1 MLLPKKQNK
10 KNYKSLSG
18 IYLKSRHESPAN
30 SSDKSESVNCAKALQ
45 YARLPG
51 SLTVEAAFVVPW
63 IILAAIVLCSLFS
76 VLRGELY
83 MSAALHNAARI
94 MAAEVTEI
102 EHKENISDDVP
113 ADTNTTDIIDIV
125 KNEKAGITDSESKAV
140 EKYGVSENSV
150 AGNIVSHIRLRYL
163 VQKELRGMGWKEEEN
178 SGMISEIS
186 FRDSN
191 FSGDEIIACVSY
203 QICMPVSFGHWGNL
217 PVKHQVVCKKWT
229 GRKEHGSGTGDSE
242 YVFVTPYGTAYK
254 IATEVMNNT
263 NTNSG
268 GWASSQM
275 RSSTMTD
282 YYNKLPEATRKVIGP
297 VQKITGTSGGR
308 NQTTGDSVFLL
319 SGKEVFGGTG
329 NGNGSYCTASEASA
343 TFQYQYFAN
352 IATTT
357 ASRAIHGNYG
367 WWLRSP
373 YCNNCNEFCSVYA
386 GRSGNASANVWYDV
400 FVAFCIY

>member
-51 SLTVEAAFVVPW
+51 SLTVEAAFVAPW

-140 EKYGVSENSV
+140 EKGGVSENSV

-203 QICMPVSFGHWGNL
+203 QICMPVSFGQWGNL

-229 GRKEHGSGTGDSE
+229 VSMSLLHHMEPH
-242 YVFVTPYGTAYK
+242 
-254 IATEVMNNT
+254 IM
-263 NTNSG
+263 
-268 GWASSQM
+268 
-275 RSSTMTD
+275 
-282 YYNKLPEATRKVIGP
+282 
-297 VQKITGTSGGR
+297 
-308 NQTTGDSVFLL
+308 SV
-319 SGKEVFGGTG
+319 
-329 NGNGSYCTASEASA
+329 
-343 TFQYQYFAN
+343 
-352 IATTT
+352 
-357 ASRAIHGNYG
+357 
-367 WWLRSP
+367 
-373 YCNNCNEFCSVYA
+373 
-386 GRSGNASANVWYDV
+386 
-400 FVAFCIY
+400 

>member
-51 SLTVEAAFVVPW
+51 SLTVEAAFVAPW

-203 QICMPVSFGHWGNL
+203 QICMPVSFGQWGNL
-217 PVKHQVVCKKWT
+217 PVKL
-229 GRKEHGSGTGDSE
+229 
-242 YVFVTPYGTAYK
+242 P
-254 IATEVMNNT
+254 
-263 NTNSG
+263 G
-268 GWASSQM
+268 GM
-275 RSSTMTD
+275 
-282 YYNKLPEATRKVIGP
+282 
-297 VQKITGTSGGR
+297 
-308 NQTTGDSVFLL
+308 
-319 SGKEVFGGTG
+319 
-329 NGNGSYCTASEASA
+329 
-343 TFQYQYFAN
+343 
-352 IATTT
+352 
-357 ASRAIHGNYG
+357 
-367 WWLRSP
+367 
-373 YCNNCNEFCSVYA
+373 
-386 GRSGNASANVWYDV
+386 
-400 FVAFCIY
+400 

>member
-51 SLTVEAAFVVPW
+51 SLTVEAAFVAPW

-203 QICMPVSFGHWGNL
+203 QICMPVSFGQWGNL

-242 YVFVTPYGTAYK
+242 YVFATPYGTAYH
-254 IATEVMNNT
+254 V
-263 NTNSG
+263 SL
-268 GWASSQM
+268 SCPYL
-275 RSSTMTD
+275 D
-282 YYNKLPEATRKVIGP
+282 L
-297 VQKITGTSGGR
+297 
-308 NQTTGDSVFLL
+308 SVK
-319 SGKEVFGGTG
+319 SV
-329 NGNGSYCTASEASA
+329 SEAGVKS
-343 TFQYQYFAN
+343 
-352 IATTT
+352 
-357 ASRAIHGNYG
+357 
-367 WWLRSP
+367 LR
-373 YCNNCNEFCSVYA
+373 NKD
-386 GRSGNASANVWYDV
+386 GG
-400 FVAFCIY
+400 IYYP

>member
-113 ADTNTTDIIDIV
+113 ADTN
-125 KNEKAGITDSESKAV
+125 
-140 EKYGVSENSV
+140 
-150 AGNIVSHIRLRYL
+150 IVSHIRLRYL

-203 QICMPVSFGHWGNL
+203 QICMPVSFGQWGNL

-242 YVFVTPYGTAYK
+242 YVFVTPYGTAYHVSLSCPYLDLSVK
-254 IATEVMNNT
+254 SVSEAGVKSLRNKDGGIYYPCSCVKHK
-263 NTNSG
+263 NSNVYV
-268 GWASSQM
+268 
-275 RSSTMTD
+275 TD
-282 YYNKLPEATRKVIGP
+282 YGTFYHENPGCYRLKRSVSKIFRSETGSRHPCNKC
-297 VQKITGTSGGR
+297 
-308 NQTTGDSVFLL
+308 TT
-319 SGKEVFGGTG
+319 
-329 NGNGSYCTASEASA
+329 
-343 TFQYQYFAN
+343 
-352 IATTT
+352 
-357 ASRAIHGNYG
+357 
-367 WWLRSP
+367 
-373 YCNNCNEFCSVYA
+373 YA
-386 GRSGNASANVWYDV
+386 K
-400 FVAFCIY
+400 

>member
-140 EKYGVSENSV
+140 EKYRFTYTPALSGAERITRN
-150 AGNIVSHIRLRYL
+150 GMERGRKFRNDIRNI
-163 VQKELRGMGWKEEEN
+163 
-178 SGMISEIS
+178 
-186 FRDSN
+186 
-191 FSGDEIIACVSY
+191 FSG
-203 QICMPVSFGHWGNL
+203 Q
-217 PVKHQVVCKKWT
+217 
-229 GRKEHGSGTGDSE
+229 
-242 YVFVTPYGTAYK
+242 
-254 IATEVMNNT
+254 
-263 NTNSG
+263 
-268 GWASSQM
+268 
-275 RSSTMTD
+275 
-282 YYNKLPEATRKVIGP
+282 
-297 VQKITGTSGGR
+297 
-308 NQTTGDSVFLL
+308 
-319 SGKEVFGGTG
+319 
-329 NGNGSYCTASEASA
+329 
-343 TFQYQYFAN
+343 
-352 IATTT
+352 
-357 ASRAIHGNYG
+357 
-367 WWLRSP
+367 
-373 YCNNCNEFCSVYA
+373 
-386 GRSGNASANVWYDV
+386 
-400 FVAFCIY
+400 

>member
-51 SLTVEAAFVVPW
+51 SLTVEAAFVAPW

-203 QICMPVSFGHWGNL
+203 QICMPVSFGQWGHL

-242 YVFVTPYGTAYK
+242 YVFVTPYGTAYHVSLSCPYLDLSVK
-254 IATEVMNNT
+254 SVSEAGVKSLRNKDGGIYYPCSCVKHK
-263 NTNSG
+263 NSNVYV
-268 GWASSQM
+268 
-275 RSSTMTD
+275 TD
-282 YYNKLPEATRKVIGP
+282 YGTFYHENPGCYRLKRSVSKIFRSETGSRHPCNKC
-297 VQKITGTSGGR
+297 
-308 NQTTGDSVFLL
+308 TT
-319 SGKEVFGGTG
+319 
-329 NGNGSYCTASEASA
+329 
-343 TFQYQYFAN
+343 
-352 IATTT
+352 
-357 ASRAIHGNYG
+357 
-367 WWLRSP
+367 
-373 YCNNCNEFCSVYA
+373 YA
-386 GRSGNASANVWYDV
+386 K
-400 FVAFCIY
+400 

>member
-51 SLTVEAAFVVPW
+51 SLTVEAAFVAPW

-102 EHKENISDDVP
+102 EHKENISDNVP
-113 ADTNTTDIIDIV
+113 ADT
-125 KNEKAGITDSESKAV
+125 
-140 EKYGVSENSV
+140 
-150 AGNIVSHIRLRYL
+150 NIVSHIRLRYL

-178 SGMISEIS
+178 SGMIPEIS

-203 QICMPVSFGHWGNL
+203 QICMPVSFGQWGNL

-242 YVFVTPYGTAYK
+242 YVFVTPYGTAYH
-254 IATEVMNNT
+254 V
-263 NTNSG
+263 SL
-268 GWASSQM
+268 SCPYL
-275 RSSTMTD
+275 D
-282 YYNKLPEATRKVIGP
+282 L
-297 VQKITGTSGGR
+297 
-308 NQTTGDSVFLL
+308 SVK
-319 SGKEVFGGTG
+319 SV
-329 NGNGSYCTASEASA
+329 SEAGVKSLRNKDGGISVSY
-343 TFQYQYFAN
+343 THLTLP
-352 IATTT
+352 TTK
-357 ASRAIHGNYG
+357 
-367 WWLRSP
+367 
-373 YCNNCNEFCSVYA
+373 
-386 GRSGNASANVWYDV
+386 
-400 FVAFCIY
+400 FV

>member
-51 SLTVEAAFVVPW
+51 SLTVEAAFVAPW
-63 IILAAIVLCSLFS
+63 IILATIVLCSLFS

-140 EKYGVSENSV
+140 KKYGVSENSV

-178 SGMISEIS
+178 SGMVSEIS

-203 QICMPVSFGHWGNL
+203 QICMPVSFGQWGNL

-229 GRKEHGSGTGDSE
+229 GRK
-242 YVFVTPYGTAYK
+242 
-254 IATEVMNNT
+254 
-263 NTNSG
+263 
-268 GWASSQM
+268 
-275 RSSTMTD
+275 
-282 YYNKLPEATRKVIGP
+282 
-297 VQKITGTSGGR
+297 
-308 NQTTGDSVFLL
+308 
-319 SGKEVFGGTG
+319 
-329 NGNGSYCTASEASA
+329 
-343 TFQYQYFAN
+343 
-352 IATTT
+352 
-357 ASRAIHGNYG
+357 
-367 WWLRSP
+367 
-373 YCNNCNEFCSVYA
+373 
-386 GRSGNASANVWYDV
+386 
-400 FVAFCIY
+400 